1 MSRRKTFFYILLSL
15 YSLLLFCAC
24 GRQETEDLG
33 EEYQEGMDYQAGLG
47 QQSMPQIQKV
57 GDGYYFLVSDRLYYY
72 APPMEQAI
80 PVCGKA
86 DCDHTGEDCHAYMG
100 SFVDEINYY
109 DHKIYYIAEDR
120 DEIENVGRYF
130 LWFVSEDGSRREKVA
145 QIATVEEDSGG
156 VGFQLCVHRGYAYFV
171 VDINRGVD
179 KKTKTAVQKINLE
192 GAPVCSEVAVYE
204 GYCPGIKDLTAYGNT
219 LVVSGS
225 SADTPYGDAPVHT
238 DFFDIRDGSR
248 RQDVLYD
255 PAPNFEWSINF
266 LRKRGNEVVYQDSNS
281 RKLFSLD
288 LGSGETKALAQYG
301 TVHVCSALEGEYFY
315 TCNWTECREK
325 NNFEDYGI
333 EVFGADGNKVA
344 AIPMEEEMS
353 WEYGDGSYLFAIGF
367 HEGDRTVFIIDKE
380 QMLKGETEWKPVLT
394 VSGEDA
400 DDVESLEDVDNE
412 GDEDHVKNEDDAKN
426 AGDAESSEDAD
437 NEGDAGSTELADDAG
452 NEGDAYEDGSEKDF
466 ME

>member
-1 MSRRKTFFYILLSL
+1 MSKRKTILYILLSL
-15 YSLLLFCAC
+15 YSLFLFCAC
-24 GRQETEDLG
+24 GQQEAEDLG
-33 EEYQEGMDYQAGLG
+33 EEYQEGMDYQTSLG
-47 QQSMPQIQKV
+47 QQSMPQIQKA

-72 APPMEQAI
+72 APSMEQAI
-80 PVCGKA
+80 PLCGKA

-100 SFVDEINYY
+100 SFVDKINYY
-109 DHKIYYIAEDR
+109 DHKIYYIAEDK

-145 QIATVEEDSGG
+145 QIATVEEDGG

-248 RQDVLYD
+248 QQDVLYD
-255 PAPNFEWSINF
+255 PAPHFEWSINF
-266 LRKRGNEVVYQDSNS
+266 LCKRGKEVVYQDSDS

-301 TVHVCSALEGEYFY
+301 TVHVCSALEGDYFY
-315 TCNWTECREK
+315 TCNWNECREK
-325 NNFEDYGI
+325 NNFEGYGI
-333 EVFGADGNKVA
+333 EVFSADGKKVA

-367 HEGDRTVFIIDKE
+367 HEGDRTVSIIDKE
-380 QMLKGETEWKPVLT
+380 QMLQGETEWKTVLT

-400 DDVESLEDVDNE
+400 DDVES
-412 GDEDHVKNEDDAKN
+412 
-426 AGDAESSEDAD
+426 SEDAN
-437 NEGDAGSTELADDAG
+437 NEG
-452 NEGDAYEDGSEKDF
+452 NEDDAYEDGSQKDF